1 MNLSTFPPGP
11 GKMIILNSQR
21 VAIKFAAEM
30 CSVGV
35 GYLFLIT
42 QKCGG
47 GRGESAVTN
56 LGQLEKFRWD
66 GTGNILLILQRIRK
80 VKKGFH
86 SSAQSTFERPL
97 NMF

>member
-1 MNLSTFPPGP
+1 
-11 GKMIILNSQR
+11 MIILNSLR

-66 GTGNILLILQRIRK
+66 GTGNILLILQRIRIRK

>member
-21 VAIKFAAEM
+21 VAIKFAAAEM

-56 LGQLEKFRWD
+56 LGQLEKFRGD
-66 GTGNILLILQRIRK
+66 GTGNIFFYQGYAKLKRDFSECTIHL
-80 VKKGFH
+80 
-86 SSAQSTFERPL
+86 
-97 NMF
+97 